1 MLKLLETKGK
11 VKMLKAVREKDTLHS
26 EEKDK
31 NCFFKDLKEKIWS
44 TQKVSIFIP
53 VKISFKS
60 LGKNTDAFGQTKAKR
75 INSQLSCAIRNIKG
89 SFSGRRYMIPEKNL
103 YL

>member
-1 MLKLLETKGK
+1 
-11 VKMLKAVREKDTLHS
+11 MLKAVREKDTLHS

-44 TQKVSIFIP
+44 TQKGIP
-53 VKISFKS
+53 VKISFKG

-75 INSQLSCAIRNIKG
+75 INPQLSCAIRNIKG
-89 SFSGRRYMIPEKNL
+89 SFSGRRYMIPEKNPVFIARNEQHQK
-103 YL
+103 